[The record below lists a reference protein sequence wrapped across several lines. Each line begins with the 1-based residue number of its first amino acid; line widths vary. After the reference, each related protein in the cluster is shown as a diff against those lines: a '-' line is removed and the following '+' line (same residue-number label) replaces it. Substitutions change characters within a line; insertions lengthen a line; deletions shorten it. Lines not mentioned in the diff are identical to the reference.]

1 MHTPR
6 HPTRSITIMASAL
19 LALFLLS
26 FVLGRYGVPLGEVV
40 KILLSRVFSIEQT
53 WTDNMAIAV
62 WNVRLP
68 RILLACLVGCG
79 LSAAGTAY
87 QTVFQ
92 NPMAAPDILGASS
105 GACFGA
111 ALAILTGQ
119 STVMVT
125 VFAFLASLL
134 SVALVYLVGRRSR
147 GSRVVSLLLA
157 GIMVGSL
164 FSACTS
170 YIKLVADP
178 TNQLPQITYWLM
190 GSLSGTRMH
199 TVAFAAVCMAAG
211 LMPLLLLRWRMNL
224 LTLSP
229 DEARAMGV
237 HTDRLRLAVILCA
250 TVLTASAVSVSG
262 MIGWGVAAVSLFFLG
277 LYYTNRNLLYAS
289 SDFASVLYT
298 MTMILLFLL
307 PAISMRSF
315 AEERKNRTDQLLLTS
330 PVSIPAI
337 VAGKFLAE
345 VAVFALPL
353 AAAVLM
359 PLILKAFGT
368 VSLVAAYSA
377 VLGYL
382 LLGSAC
388 LAVGTWIS
396 ALTENQILAYLATF
410 GALLVAYIMDGIQ
423 TMFTTGN
430 LLAFIAFMVVVLI
443 ASILVGV
450 ICKRL
455 TAGVTVF
462 CVGAVV
468 LFILFRLRPAW
479 LLTAFNA
486 VLSALALFD
495 PFQDIVGGMFSIPA
509 IVYYL
514 SVIGLFLFL
523 TGQALER
530 RRWN

>member
-211 LMPLLLLRWRMNL
+211 LTPLLLLRWR
-224 LTLSP
+224 TWRSP
-229 DEARAMGV
+229 NFNCQFDGV
-237 HTDRLRLAVILCA
+237 VYAVF
-250 TVLTASAVSVSG
+250 
-262 MIGWGVAAVSLFFLG
+262 VSLGFALWENIGYVAMYGFGTALVRAVTAVPGHACFGVFMGIWYGAARRYANEGDMRGARICRRRALWLPVLIHGMYDFIASLDFDYSG
-277 LYYTNRNLLYAS
+277 LI
-289 SDFASVLYT
+289 FIGF
-298 MTMILLFLL
+298 IL
-307 PAISMRSF
+307 
-315 AEERKNRTDQLLLTS
+315 
-330 PVSIPAI
+330 V
-337 VAGKFLAE
+337 VFLA
-345 VAVFALPL
+345 ALRR
-353 AAAVLM
+353 VK
-359 PLILKAFGT
+359 I
-368 VSLVAAYSA
+368 VSR
-377 VLGYL
+377 
-382 LLGSAC
+382 
-388 LAVGTWIS
+388 
-396 ALTENQILAYLATF
+396 NDR
-410 GALLVAYIMDGIQ
+410 YIG
-423 TMFTTGN
+423 
-430 LLAFIAFMVVVLI
+430 
-443 ASILVGV
+443 
-450 ICKRL
+450 
-455 TAGVTVF
+455 
-462 CVGAVV
+462 
-468 LFILFRLRPAW
+468 
-479 LLTAFNA
+479 
-486 VLSALALFD
+486 
-495 PFQDIVGGMFSIPA
+495 
-509 IVYYL
+509 
-514 SVIGLFLFL
+514 
-523 TGQALER
+523 
-530 RRWN
+530 